1 MKWYYFELEIIELRK
16 EAPLQKLLIDEF
28 GGWPVLESA
37 NPNGFKWNASTFDWQ
52 VFTFC
57 YTDTYIWAFF
67 LGITFYRHFYTICRK
82 LSSGCVS
89 ITMIFWLHFGSARIF
104 KTQMSTLFR
113 YQLVYKIFNAIP
125 SLKNVYVKFNDILT
139 WFNPPCIVF
148 NSLIKANWCL
158 QAQNTIN

>member
-57 YTDTYIWAFF
+57 YRDTYLSLFSRYDILSTF
-67 LGITFYRHFYTICRK
+67 LYYLQKTIIR
-82 LSSGCVS
+82 L
-89 ITMIFWLHFGSARIF
+89 R
-104 KTQMSTLFR
+104 Q
-113 YQLVYKIFNAIP
+113 YN
-125 SLKNVYVKFNDILT
+125 NDILVAL
-139 WFNPPCIVF
+139 WVGPDIQDSDEHIVQVSVGVLNF
-148 NSLIKANWCL
+148 QRHTFSKERLCKIEQYIDLIQSSLYCF
-158 QAQNTIN
+158 